1 MLNITFIVATVS
13 LRLFLFILFL
23 VHLFIIHVSVCDE
36 ITTNDFGLVVRVVA
50 CHSRIRG
57 SIQAPTCLHLF
68 SKFYCFLSFFPLY
81 KIL

>member
-23 VHLFIIHVSVCDE
+23 VHIFIIYVSVCNE
-36 ITTNDFGLVVRVVA
+36 ITTNAFGLVIRVVA

-68 SKFYCFLSFFPLY
+68 SKFYCFLYFFS
-81 KIL
+81 II